1 MSDEDRL
8 EKLLNDA
15 GPRPALPEDDL
26 ASIRE
31 AAREEWRRHHG
42 ERATRPARVRW
53 WAPIAAAAVV
63 AAGFGI
69 VWWTRNSERTPH
81 PSPPT
86 AVKAAKVA
94 TIERASEGSPWKVGA
109 PVTAGTV
116 IETSDAG
123 TPGRLALRMAG
134 GTSARFDAGTHAL
147 LVSEGLIELTEGAVY
162 VDTRGGREVGV
173 RAAAGLFHPAGTQFE
188 VRVADGATL
197 LKVREGTVEVSRG
210 PESVRAVAG
219 EALVVDDDGRLA
231 RRAISPFGP
240 EWEWVLATAPMPE
253 IEGVKVR
260 SFLDWIAREAGWR
273 VEFADGEAAA
283 LADSVD
289 LHGSISHLTPLEA
302 TGVVLSSAGLGHRVS
317 DGKLVVRVAS
327 KADR

>member
-8 EKLLNDA
+8 EKLLRDA
-15 GPRPALPEDDL
+15 GPRSPLPEDDL

-31 AAREEWRRHHG
+31 AARAEWRQHYG
-42 ERATRPARVRW
+42 VRAARPARVRW
-53 WAPIAAAAVV
+53 WIGLAAAAVV

-69 VWWTRNSERTPH
+69 VWWTRSSERTPH
-81 PSPPT
+81 ASPST
-86 AVKAAKVA
+86 AETVA
-94 TIERASEGSPWKVGA
+94 TVERASEGSPWKVGA
-109 PVTAGTV
+109 PLTAGTV
-116 IETSDAG
+116 IETGGAG

-134 GTSARFDAGTHAL
+134 GTSARFDAGTRAL

-162 VDTRGGREVGV
+162 VDTLGGREVAV
-173 RAAAGLFHPAGTQFE
+173 RAAAGLFHPVGTQFE

-210 PESVRAVAG
+210 LESVRAVAG
-219 EALVVDDDGRLA
+219 EALIVDDDGRLA
-231 RRAISPFGP
+231 RRAIGPFGP
-240 EWEWVLATAPMPE
+240 EWEWVLATAPMPD

-260 SFLDWIAREAGWR
+260 AFLDWIAREAGWR
-273 VEFADGEAAA
+273 VEFADREAAA

-317 DGKLVVRVAS
+317 DGKLVVWVAR